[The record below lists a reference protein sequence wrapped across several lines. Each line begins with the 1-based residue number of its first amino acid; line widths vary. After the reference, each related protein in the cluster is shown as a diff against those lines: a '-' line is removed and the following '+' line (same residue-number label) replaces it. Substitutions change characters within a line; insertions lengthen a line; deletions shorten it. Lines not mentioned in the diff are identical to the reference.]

1 MRMPL
6 KRLEMNRVF
15 TIKDPNA
22 LSKIFILQNRESFR
36 KSASYSTDVNI
47 KIVLFFKFISINFNF
62 NKLRKNELVL
72 LNAI

>member
-1 MRMPL
+1 MPL

-36 KSASYSTDVNI
+36 KSASYSTDVNT
-47 KIVLFFKFISINFNF
+47 KIVLFFEFISINFNF
-62 NKLRKNELVL
+62 YNLRKNELVL
-72 LNAI
+72 LNVI

>member
-1 MRMPL
+1 MPL

-36 KSASYSTDVNI
+36 KSASYSTDVDI

-62 NKLRKNELVL
+62 NNLRKNELVL

>member
-1 MRMPL
+1 MPL

-36 KSASYSTDVNI
+36 KSASYSTDVHI
-47 KIVLFFKFISINFNF
+47 KIVLFFTFISIN
-62 NKLRKNELVL
+62 
-72 LNAI
+72 

>member
-1 MRMPL
+1 MPL

>member
-1 MRMPL
+1 MPL

-36 KSASYSTDVNI
+36 KSASYSTDVDI
-47 KIVLFFKFISINFNF
+47 KIVLFFEFISINFNF
-62 NKLRKNELVL
+62 YNLRKNELVL
-72 LNAI
+72 LNVI